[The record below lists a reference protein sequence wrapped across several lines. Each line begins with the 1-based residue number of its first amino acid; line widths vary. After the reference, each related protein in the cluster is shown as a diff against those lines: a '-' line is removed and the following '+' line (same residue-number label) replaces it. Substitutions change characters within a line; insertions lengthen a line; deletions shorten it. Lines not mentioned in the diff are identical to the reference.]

1 MPVADPAF
9 SWQEALAAF
18 AIITVAAFLV
28 TWILTDRLRIPRAP
42 YIPMLLAVALGLGA
56 GYLAWSGAS
65 ARELTSSGVGLGLAA
80 GLIAAAI
87 ALPLVRQLPA
97 HPHASGT
104 RLVGLMLW
112 EGLVYGIAEAILLS
126 TLPVLAVWQA
136 LVDLGWT
143 DGGWAKVGSGA
154 LAILGAL
161 LVILAHHLGY
171 AEFRT
176 GAGRPGLFGALA
188 ICGVQAIAFLVTGSV
203 LAPIV
208 AHIILHGQ
216 LLLRGDE
223 LPPAMPQRTRLSTES
238 V

>member
-9 SWQEALAAF
+9 SWQEAFAAF

-28 TWILTDRLRIPRAP
+28 TWILTDLLRIPRAS
-42 YIPMLLAVALGLGA
+42 YIPMLLAVTLGLGV
-56 GYLAWSGAS
+56 GYLAWSGTS
-65 ARELTSSGVGLGLAA
+65 ARELTSSGVGWGLAA

-87 ALPLVRQLPA
+87 ALPLVQQLPA

-112 EGLVYGIAEAILLS
+112 EGLVYGIAEAVLLS
-126 TLPVLAVWQA
+126 TLPVLAVWQG

-143 DGGWAKVGSGA
+143 DGGWAKFGSGA

-161 LVILAHHLGY
+161 LVILVHHLGY

-176 GAGRPGLFGALA
+176 EAGRPGLFGALA

-208 AHIILHGQ
+208 AHIVLHGQ

-223 LPPAMPQRTRLSTES
+223 LPPAMPQGTTLST
-238 V
+238 

>member
-1 MPVADPAF
+1 MAVADPSF
-9 SWQEALAAF
+9 SWPEALAAF
-18 AIITVAAFLV
+18 AIIAVAAFLV
-28 TWILTDRLRIPRAP
+28 TWVLTDLLRIPREP
-42 YIPMLLAVALGLGA
+42 YIPMLLVVALALGA
-56 GYLAWSGAS
+56 GYLAWAGTS
-65 ARELTSSGVGLGLAA
+65 AADLFSSGVGSGLAA
-80 GLIAAAI
+80 GLIAAAV
-87 ALPLVRQLPA
+87 ALPLVRRLPA

-112 EGLVYGIAEAILLS
+112 EGLIYGIAEAVLLA
-126 TLPVLAVWQA
+126 TLPVLAVWQG
-136 LVDLGWT
+136 LVGLGWT
-143 DGGWAKVGSGA
+143 DGGWAKFGSGA

-161 LVILAHHLGY
+161 LVILIHHLGY

-176 GAGRPGLFGALA
+176 QAGRPGLFGALA

-223 LPPAMPQRTRLSTES
+223 LPPAMPQQTALST
-238 V
+238 